1 MQSDSLREAIER
13 KALTA
18 LTKAI
23 SKLADEL
30 AYHLKPP
37 YTKIIE
43 FKAKEEAERYKIHFS
58 AFSRLSYT
66 SMNTQDEGLVFVI
79 NFDGDAFSEVPTPPI
94 HELFYAAVIK
104 AVAVYGYGDDWVGKQ
119 IPTPVELEQ
128 FLDLHVR
135 IINMIKS
142 EDFCMQVQSRYLWDR
157 MHSGV
162 NDSQ

>member
-13 KALTA
+13 KSLTA

-37 YTKIIE
+37 YTEIIE
-43 FKAKEEAERYKIHFS
+43 FKAKEEDERYNVHFS
-58 AFSRLSYT
+58 AISRLSYT
-66 SMNTQDEGLVFVI
+66 SMKTQDEGLVFVI
-79 NFDGDAFSEVPTPPI
+79 YFDGDALSEVPTPPI

-104 AVAVYGYGDDWVGKQ
+104 AVAVYGYGDNWAGKQ

-128 FLDLHVR
+128 SLDLHVPN
-135 IINMIKS
+135 INMIKF
-142 EDFCMQVQSRYLWDR
+142 EDFCMQMQSRYLRDR